1 MTMRDNTRKTD
12 KRDRSRVAGKQKYEA
27 QFFAQEAGISIQQA
41 RDLIDRFGHDRET
54 LLREAS
60 HMLKQMS

>member
-1 MTMRDNTRKTD
+1 MPDDKTKTD
-12 KRDRSRVAGKQKYEA
+12 KRDRSRVAAKQQHEA
-27 QFFAQEAGISIQQA
+27 QLLAQEAGISIQQA
-41 RDLIDRFGHDRET
+41 RDLIERFGHERET